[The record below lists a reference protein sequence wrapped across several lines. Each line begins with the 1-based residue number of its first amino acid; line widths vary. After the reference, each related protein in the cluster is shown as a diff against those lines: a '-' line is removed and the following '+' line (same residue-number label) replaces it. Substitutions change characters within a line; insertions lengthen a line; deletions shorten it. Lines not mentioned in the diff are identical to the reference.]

1 MEVDVTFGS
10 VGSTCGS
17 NDDDEVSEDVEDAGE
32 ADSRVKRSAEGSLS
46 IGAEIYI

>member
-1 MEVDVTFGS
+1 VEVDVTFGS

-32 ADSRVKRSAEGSLS
+32 ADNRVKRSEEGSLS
-46 IGAEIYI
+46 ICVMLYR